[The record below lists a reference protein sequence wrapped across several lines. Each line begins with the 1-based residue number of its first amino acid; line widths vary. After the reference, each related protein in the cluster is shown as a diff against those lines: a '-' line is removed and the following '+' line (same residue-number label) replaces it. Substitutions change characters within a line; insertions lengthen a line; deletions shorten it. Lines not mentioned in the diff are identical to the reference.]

1 MSSSLQVT
9 KHDNNFGERPLR
21 VRGCQIPSPKHLL
34 LSPLTSPENQS
45 SSQLSKFLASPLL
58 LVSLLVRALDSKQQ
72 KSTLVDFRKGVD
84 LGRILDFP
92 GGTSGKDSCLPM
104 EEIQEICVQSLGRED
119 P

>member
-1 MSSSLQVT
+1 MDFGLPGSSIHGISQTRILKWVA
-9 KHDNNFGERPLR
+9 
-21 VRGCQIPSPKHLL
+21 ISY
-34 LSPLTSPENQS
+34 PEDPPNPGIKPVS
-45 SSQLSKFLASPLL
+45 LASPLL

-104 EEIQEICVQSLGRED
+104 
-119 P
+119 